1 MSAGE
6 QTAFVVYAFI
16 MASAVGAI
24 SQVIG
29 DLQRAAGATERLL
42 ELLHAES
49 AILPPQDPVSFPTSF
64 QGAIQLEK
72 VSFHYPSRPD
82 TAALQALFPDH
93 QGRQQSGAGWP
104 FGCRQINA
112 FRFVAAFFYEPQ
124 SGRILVDGLDIRT
137 VDPLN

>member
-82 TAALQALFPDH
+82 TAALQALSLTIKAGSSLALVGP
-93 QGRQQSGAGWP
+93 SGAGKSTLFDLLLRFFTSHNP
-104 FGCRQINA
+104 DA
-112 FRFVAAFFYEPQ
+112 FW
-124 SGRILVDGLDIRT
+124 ST
-137 VDPLN
+137 VLISVLWIH

>member
-49 AILPPQDPVSFPTSF
+49 AILPPQDPVSFLTSF

-82 TAALQALFPDH
+82 TAALHALSLTIKAGSSLALVGP
-93 QGRQQSGAGWP
+93 SGAGKSTLFDLLLRFFTSYNP
-104 FGCRQINA
+104 DA
-112 FRFVAAFFYEPQ
+112 FW
-124 SGRILVDGLDIRT
+124 ST
-137 VDPLN
+137 VLISVLWIH